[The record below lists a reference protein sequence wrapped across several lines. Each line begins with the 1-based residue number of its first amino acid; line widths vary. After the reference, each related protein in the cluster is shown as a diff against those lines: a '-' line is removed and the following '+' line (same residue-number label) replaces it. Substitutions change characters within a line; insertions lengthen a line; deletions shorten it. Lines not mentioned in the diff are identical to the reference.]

1 MWYWL
6 EKISLWLGL
15 LLLTAFALSR
25 WHAHWGYEQAMA
37 QFEPVRLNAPGLPPQ
52 SVTLADTEPALP
64 STFPREPEPLA
75 PLSVASDAPAAQSTE
90 PAPSE
95 PERLYLSQ
103 PLASLDPEAAP
114 VRPEA
119 SLWSDSRRASY
130 QEASAHAG
138 APVAL
143 LEIPAIALTV
153 PVFDGTEEWQLN
165 KGVGRVNNGAG
176 LDGAGNLALAGH
188 RDGFFR
194 RLGELAPGDA
204 LWVTDAQGERRQ
216 FLVNHSVIVEPN
228 EVWVLAPS
236 APSELT
242 LITCYPF
249 YFLGSAP
256 QRYIVKAVRWSEPQ
270 P

>member
-6 EKISLWLGL
+6 EKFSLWLGL

-25 WHAHWGYEQAMA
+25 WHAHWGYQQAMA
-37 QFEPVRLNAPGLPPQ
+37 QFEPVRLNAASLPLK
-52 SVTLADTEPALP
+52 SASLAAPEPALP
-64 STFPREPEPLA
+64 STSPQEPDPIAPLPLASDVPAAQPAMPPPSEPEPL
-75 PLSVASDAPAAQSTE
+75 
-90 PAPSE
+90 
-95 PERLYLSQ
+95 YLPQ

-130 QEASAHAG
+130 QAASGHTG

-153 PVFDGTEEWQLN
+153 PVFNGTEEWQLN

-236 APSELT
+236 GPSELT

-256 QRYIVKAVRWSEPQ
+256 QRYIVKAVRSAAPQ